1 MFEKL
6 TEKLKENNFQVTC
19 FEGAAE
25 AAEYLDRTIDK
36 KTVAIG
42 GSHTVQEMGLYPLL
56 ESHNLIYYTAS
67 RKHSAEEKSLLWKAS
82 MDTEVYIT
90 SVNGLAEDCGALINI
105 DGTGNRVSSTL
116 YGHRKVYF
124 VVGRNKLAPDFEQAL
139 WRAKNIA
146 APKNCQ
152 ALQKK
157 TPCALHAD
165 RCYDCNSPD
174 RICNGLVV
182 LWKRMKSCE
191 MEVVLINEDLGY

>member
-6 TEKLKENNFQVTC
+6 TEKLKETNFQVTC

-105 DGTGNRVSSTL
+105 DGC
-116 YGHRKVYF
+116 K
-124 VVGRNKLAPDFEQAL
+124 
-139 WRAKNIA
+139 
-146 APKNCQ
+146 CQ
-152 ALQKK
+152 
-157 TPCALHAD
+157 
-165 RCYDCNSPD
+165 
-174 RICNGLVV
+174 
-182 LWKRMKSCE
+182 
-191 MEVVLINEDLGY
+191 

>member
-19 FEGAAE
+19 FESAAE

-82 MDTEVYIT
+82 M
-90 SVNGLAEDCGALINI
+90 
-105 DGTGNRVSSTL
+105 
-116 YGHRKVYF
+116 GHRGLHHQRKRL
-124 VVGRNKLAPDFEQAL
+124 GRRL
-139 WRAKNIA
+139 R
-146 APKNCQ
+146 
-152 ALQKK
+152 
-157 TPCALHAD
+157 CAD
-165 RCYDCNSPD
+165 QYRW
-174 RICNGLVV
+174 V
-182 LWKRMKSCE
+182 
-191 MEVVLINEDLGY
+191 